1 MVSPSLNTFQA
12 CFSDP
17 MVPECAQEG
26 TMTYRGDCRVTNATG
41 HKRTLNLSAIGARML
56 VGVATLALV
65 LPAPRQ
71 MHAAAGTCGGTER
84 NCVTEW
90 NKIAEET
97 LTIAH
102 PMPRPFQNE
111 ALIYMAYVSA
121 AVYDAVVAI
130 DRRYQPYGTGVTAPA
145 GASADAAA
153 VEAAYRT
160 LVAYFPGQTSRLAP
174 LYEASLATIPDG
186 QGKSDG
192 QAVGLAAANQ
202 IIASRI
208 GDGRLTPIATT
219 SSFTTKDP
227 GPGVWRLTPPFA
239 AAQTPWV
246 GDVTPFILQ
255 SADQF
260 RPDGPPSLQ
269 SAEWVE
275 AFNEIKQYGGVSSDF
290 RTPEQTATAQF
301 WTANVIRQYNR
312 ALRDVVDANAL
323 SLPDSAR
330 LQAMVN
336 IIGADAQIA
345 VMNAKYHFLFWRPVT
360 AIDPK
365 AVTTDSYG
373 PVPGFTDGNDAT
385 AEQEG
390 WRPVGSP
397 GTTPNH
403 PEYPAAHGSI
413 TSAMAEV
420 FSAFLGTNRFNLV
433 IRGFNPAGS
442 AGNMDAVRTFTM
454 PAALRN
460 EIVDARVWAGFHYR
474 FSGVAGVVLGRQV
487 AKYDL
492 HSAFRPVE

>member
-1 MVSPSLNTFQA
+1 MARRRRHSVKNDNQPTRALKPYWIGVRSL
-12 CFSDP
+12 C
-17 MVPECAQEG
+17 V
-26 TMTYRGDCRVTNATG
+26 
-41 HKRTLNLSAIGARML
+41 
-56 VGVATLALV
+56 VALALV
-65 LPAPRQ
+65 LAEPRPTQ
-71 MHAAAGTCGGTER
+71 AVGGTCGGAER

-97 LTIAH
+97 LTVFH
-102 PMPRPFQNE
+102 PTPRPFQNE
-111 ALIYMAYVSA
+111 GLIYMAYVSA

-130 DRRYQPYGTGVTAPA
+130 EGGYEPYGTGVTAPA

-153 VEAAYRT
+153 VEAAYRA
-160 LVAYFPGQTSRLAP
+160 LIAYFPGQASRLAT
-174 LYEASLATIPDG
+174 LYESSLAAIPDG
-186 QGKSDG
+186 QAKSDG
-192 QAVGLAAANQ
+192 QAVGLAAANL
-202 IIASRI
+202 IISSRS

-219 SSFTTKDP
+219 SAFTKKAE
-227 GPGVWRLTPPFA
+227 GPGVWRLTPPFG

-246 GDVTPFILQ
+246 GEVTPFILQ

-260 RPDGPPSLQ
+260 RPDDPPSLQ

-275 AFNEIKQYGGVSSDF
+275 AFNEIKRAGGITSDV
-290 RTPEQTATAQF
+290 RTPEQTATAFF

-312 ALRDVVDANAL
+312 ALRDVVDTYGL
-323 SLPDSAR
+323 SLVDTAR

-336 IIGADAQIA
+336 IVGADAQIA

-365 AVTTDSYG
+365 AVTADSYG
-373 PVPGFTDGNDAT
+373 TIGYHDGNDAT
-385 AEQEG
+385 VEQEG
-390 WRPVGSP
+390 WRPAAGN
-397 GTTPNH
+397 TPNH

-420 FSAFLGTNRFNLV
+420 FSAFLGTQRFNLV
-433 IRGFNPAGS
+433 IRGLNPAT
-442 AGNMDAVRTFTM
+442 GNMDVVRTYAT

-487 AKYDL
+487 AKYEL
-492 HSAFRPVE
+492 RSAFRAVQ

>member
-1 MVSPSLNTFQA
+1 M
-12 CFSDP
+12 
-17 MVPECAQEG
+17 
-26 TMTYRGDCRVTNATG
+26 ATRRAV
-41 HKRTLNLSAIGARML
+41 KLLSIGVRCL
-56 VGVATLALV
+56 CGVAGLSLLVTVSRPTLA
-65 LPAPRQ
+65 AG
-71 MHAAAGTCGGTER
+71 GTCGGSER

-97 LTIAH
+97 ITVFLPT
-102 PMPRPFQNE
+102 PRPFQNE
-111 ALIYMAYVSA
+111 GLIYMAYVSA

-130 DRRYQPYGTGVTAPA
+130 EGRYEPYGTGVTAPA

-160 LVAYFPGQTSRLAP
+160 LIGYFPDQTSRLAT
-174 LYEASLATIPDG
+174 LYDASLAAIPNG
-186 QGKSDG
+186 QPKSDG
-192 QAVGLAAANQ
+192 QAVGLAAANL
-202 IIASRI
+202 IISSRT

-219 SSFTTKDP
+219 STFPTKP
-227 GPGVWRLTPPFA
+227 EGPGVWRLTPPFMP
-239 AAQTPWV
+239 AQTPWV
-246 GDVTPFILQ
+246 GNVTPFILQ

-275 AFNEIKQYGGVSSDF
+275 AFNEIKQYGGASSDA
-290 RTPEQTATAQF
+290 RTSQQTATAAF

-312 ALRDVVDANAL
+312 ALRDVVDTNSS
-323 SLPDSAR
+323 SLVDSAR

-336 IIGADAQIA
+336 IVGADAQIA

-360 AIDPK
+360 AIDPT
-365 AVTTDSYG
+365 AVTVDPYSSK
-373 PVPGFTDGNDAT
+373 VPGYDDGNDAT
-385 AEQEG
+385 TGQEG
-390 WRPVGSP
+390 WRPAGP
-397 GTTPNH
+397 GNTPNH
-403 PEYPAAHGSI
+403 PEYPAAHGSL

-420 FSAFLGTNRFNLV
+420 FSSFLGTSRFNLV
-433 IRGFNPAGS
+433 IRGFNAAGAS
-442 AGNMDAVRTFTM
+442 GNLDAVRTFSN

-492 HSAFRPVE
+492 GSAFRPVD

>member
-1 MVSPSLNTFQA
+1 MARRRDHSVIAEEQHTGALKLFWIGGRCLGVVLGAVLLLATPRPTQA
-12 CFSDP
+12 
-17 MVPECAQEG
+17 
-26 TMTYRGDCRVTNATG
+26 
-41 HKRTLNLSAIGARML
+41 
-56 VGVATLALV
+56 VG
-65 LPAPRQ
+65 
-71 MHAAAGTCGGTER
+71 GTCGGTEV

-97 LTIAH
+97 ITVFL
-102 PMPRPFQNE
+102 PQPRPFQNE
-111 ALIYMAYVSA
+111 GLIYMAYVSA
-121 AVYDAVVAI
+121 AVYDAAVAI
-130 DRRYQPYGTGVTAPA
+130 EGRYEPYGAGVTAPA
-145 GASADAAA
+145 GASADAAV

-160 LVAYFPGQTSRLAP
+160 LIAYFPSQTSRLTT
-174 LYEASLATIPDG
+174 LYDASLAVIADG
-186 QGKSDG
+186 QSKSDG
-192 QAVGLAAANQ
+192 QAVGLAAANL
-202 IIASRI
+202 IIDSRD
-208 GDGRLTPIATT
+208 GDGRLTPIATS
-219 SSFTTKDP
+219 SSFPKKDE

-239 AAQTPWV
+239 APQTPWV

-275 AFNEIKQYGGVSSDF
+275 AFNEVKQYGGSSSDS
-290 RTPEQTATAQF
+290 RTPEQTATAAF

-312 ALRDVVDANAL
+312 ALRDVVDTSSL
-323 SLPDSAR
+323 SLVDSAR

-336 IIGADAQIA
+336 IVGADAQIS

-360 AIDPK
+360 AIDPT
-365 AVTTDSYG
+365 AVTNDSYG
-373 PVPGFTDGNDAT
+373 PVPGVNDGNDAT
-385 AEQEG
+385 IEQVG
-390 WRPVGSP
+390 WRPVGP
-397 GTTPNH
+397 GNTPNH

-420 FSAFLGTNRFNLV
+420 FSTFLGTNRFNLV
-433 IRGFNPAGS
+433 VRGFNPAT
-442 AGNMDAVRTFTM
+442 GNMDVVRTYST

-492 HSAFRPVE
+492 RSAFRPIQ

>member
-1 MVSPSLNTFQA
+1 MARRRDQNVINERQHARALK
-12 CFSDP
+12 FSWIG
-17 MVPECAQEG
+17 VRCL
-26 TMTYRGDCRVTNATG
+26 C
-41 HKRTLNLSAIGARML
+41 SA
-56 VGVATLALV
+56 VGLALLASV
-65 LPAPRQ
+65 PRPTQ
-71 MHAAAGTCGGTER
+71 AAGGTCGGTER
-84 NCVTEW
+84 NCVSEW

-97 LTIAH
+97 ITVFLPT
-102 PMPRPFQNE
+102 PRPFQNE
-111 ALIYMAYVSA
+111 GLIYMAYVSA
-121 AVYDAVVAI
+121 AVYDAAI
-130 DRRYQPYGTGVTAPA
+130 AIEGRYEPYGTGVTAPA
-145 GASADAAA
+145 GASADAAV

-160 LVAYFPGQTSRLAP
+160 LIAYFPGQASRLAT
-174 LYEASLATIPDG
+174 LYESSLASIPDG

-192 QAVGLAAANQ
+192 QAVGLAASNL
-202 IIASRI
+202 IINSRS

-219 SSFTTKDP
+219 SPFTRKDE

-246 GDVTPFILQ
+246 GQVTPFILQ

-260 RPDGPPSLQ
+260 RSDGPPSLQ

-275 AFNEIKQYGGVSSDF
+275 AFSEIKNYGGITSDA
-290 RTPEQTATAQF
+290 RTPEQTATALF

-312 ALRDVVDANAL
+312 ALRDVVDTYAL
-323 SLPDSAR
+323 SLVDSAH

-336 IIGADAQIA
+336 IVGADAQIA

-365 AVTTDSYG
+365 AVTADSYG
-373 PVPGFTDGNDAT
+373 KVPGYDDGNDAT

-390 WRPVGSP
+390 WRPAAGN
-397 GTTPNH
+397 TPNH

-420 FSAFLGTNRFNLV
+420 FSDFLGTNRFDLV
-433 IRGFNPAGS
+433 IRGFNPAT
-442 AGNMDAVRTFTM
+442 GNMDAVRTFTT

-492 HSAFRPVE
+492 RSAFRPVNH

>member
-1 MVSPSLNTFQA
+1 MAKGRYYHAKRERRNPRSLTL
-12 CFSDP
+12 
-17 MVPECAQEG
+17 VRICARCVCG
-26 TMTYRGDCRVTNATG
+26 V
-41 HKRTLNLSAIGARML
+41 IG
-56 VGVATLALV
+56 LALLFAV
-65 LPAPRQ
+65 PRPTR
-71 MHAAAGTCGGTER
+71 AVAGACGGTEL

-90 NKIAEET
+90 NKITEET
-97 LTIAH
+97 ITVFLPT
-102 PMPRPFQNE
+102 PRPFQNE
-111 ALIYMAYVSA
+111 GLIYMAYVSA

-130 DRRYQPYGTGVTAPA
+130 EGGYEPYGTGVTAPA

-160 LVAYFPGQTSRLAP
+160 LIAYFPGQASRLAT
-174 LYEASLATIPDG
+174 LYESSLAAIPDG
-186 QGKSDG
+186 QAKSDG
-192 QAVGLAAANQ
+192 QAVGLAAANL
-202 IIASRI
+202 IINARN

-219 SSFTTKDP
+219 SPFPRKDE

-239 AAQTPWV
+239 APQTPWV

-269 SAEWVE
+269 SVEWVE
-275 AFNEIKQYGGVSSDF
+275 AFNEIKQYGGSTSDV
-290 RTPEQTATAQF
+290 RTPEQTATAFF

-312 ALRDVVDANAL
+312 ALRDVVATYGL
-323 SLPDSAR
+323 SLVESAR

-336 IIGADAQIA
+336 IVGADAQIA

-365 AVTTDSYG
+365 AVTADSYG
-373 PVPGFTDGNDAT
+373 KVPGYDDGNDAT
-385 AEQEG
+385 VEQEG
-390 WRPVGSP
+390 WRPAAGN
-397 GTTPNH
+397 TPNH
-403 PEYPAAHGSI
+403 PEYPAAHGSL

-420 FSAFLGTNRFNLV
+420 FGAFLGTQRFNLV
-433 IRGFNPAGS
+433 IRGLNPAT
-442 AGNMDAVRTFTM
+442 GNMDVVRTYTT

-474 FSGVAGVVLGRQV
+474 FSGMAGVVLGRQV

-492 HSAFRPVE
+492 RSAFRAVQ

>member
-1 MVSPSLNTFQA
+1 M
-12 CFSDP
+12 
-17 MVPECAQEG
+17 
-26 TMTYRGDCRVTNATG
+26 
-41 HKRTLNLSAIGARML
+41 
-56 VGVATLALV
+56 
-65 LPAPRQ
+65 APRDHIVKTENRYSRTVKFCWTRVRLLCGVIGLAVLVTSPRPTQ
-71 MHAAAGTCGGTER
+71 GAGGTCGGTER

-97 LTIAH
+97 LTVFH
-102 PMPRPFQNE
+102 PLPRPFQNE
-111 ALIYMAYVSA
+111 GLIYMAYVAA
-121 AVYDAVVAI
+121 AVYDATVAI
-130 DRRYQPYGTGVTAPA
+130 EGRYEPYGTGVTAPA
-145 GASADAAA
+145 AASADAAV

-160 LVAYFPGQTSRLAP
+160 LISYFPGETSRLTT
-174 LYEASLATIPDG
+174 LYESSLASIPDG
-186 QGKSDG
+186 QGKGDG
-192 QAVGLAAANQ
+192 KAVGLAAANL
-202 IIASRI
+202 IISSRSS
-208 GDGRLTPIATT
+208 DGRLTPIATT
-219 SSFTTKDP
+219 SSFTKKAP

-246 GDVTPFILQ
+246 GNVTPFVLQ

-260 RPDGPPSLQ
+260 LPDGPPSLQ

-275 AFNEIKQYGGVSSDF
+275 AFNEIKQDGRIRAGAP
-290 RTPEQTATAQF
+290 PEQTATALF

-312 ALRDVVDANAL
+312 ALRDVVDTYAL
-323 SLPDSAR
+323 SLVDSAR

-336 IIGADAQIA
+336 IVGADAQIA

-360 AIDPK
+360 AIDPS
-365 AVTTDSYG
+365 AVTNDSYG
-373 PVPGFTDGNDAT
+373 PVPGFDDGNDAT
-385 AEQEG
+385 PEETG
-390 WRPVGSP
+390 WRPAAGN
-397 GTTPNH
+397 TPNH

-420 FSAFLGTNRFNLV
+420 FSSFLGANRFNLV

-442 AGNMDAVRTFTM
+442 PGNMDAVRTFTT

-492 HSAFRPVE
+492 RSAFRPVD